1 MTKVLY
7 REYYDRT
14 LIIIEGHS
22 GFSEK
27 GEDVVCAGVST
38 LVFTLINC
46 VYDEEADGRLKLIR
60 KIVRDGY
67 VCLEI
72 ESFDFAKER
81 ISAITDTCI
90 TGLLMLCEH
99 YPQYVK
105 FE

>member
-1 MTKVLY
+1 MTKVFY

-14 LIIIEGHS
+14 LVIIEGHS
-22 GFSEK
+22 GFSES
-27 GEDVVCAGVST
+27 GGDVVCAGVST
-38 LVFTLINC
+38 LVFTLVNC
-46 VYDEEADGRLKLIR
+46 IHDEEAADRLKLIR
-60 KIVRDGY
+60 NIVRDGY

-99 YPQYVK
+99 YPQYIK

>member
-1 MTKVLY
+1 MTKVFY

-14 LIIIEGHS
+14 LVIIEGHS
-22 GFSEK
+22 GFSES
-27 GEDVVCAGVST
+27 GGDVVCAGVST
-38 LVFTLINC
+38 LVFTLVNC
-46 VYDEEADGRLKLIR
+46 IHDEEASDRLKLIR
-60 KIVRDGY
+60 DIVRDGY

-99 YPQYVK
+99 YPQYIK